1 MSANPRPT
9 RLFQPTPPAVYYT
22 AGLAALALTLGL
34 AVAVLPPLVSGA
46 LAVGLPLLL
55 ISLAYPVVALG
66 LALLIG
72 PTRALLVAVV
82 PGLPLDPGQLGLLF
96 FLGLWLVQR
105 LSQRKL
111 QLPMPALAWP
121 FGLFILVGLASLWA
135 APNPVDGLQEVIKWA
150 QMLLVALLTL
160 DLAQRGHRVA
170 ILTAVLLAGAVQA
183 AGGIYQ
189 WGLRGIG
196 PEHFAIAPG
205 RYRAYGAF
213 EQPNP
218 FGGYMGL
225 VWPLA
230 AGLAFGGL
238 LKTLAPLRHTGLATL
253 RNWPLT
259 HWLALTL
266 TTLTAALCGVA
277 LLVSYSRGAWLG
289 AAAAGAVLLIFAP
302 RQRGLGLALGLVA
315 ALGGLALWQAGLLPA
330 SITSRLSTIT
340 DFIQVYDVRGVHIN
354 DANFSLIERIAHWQ
368 AAFAMTDAHPWLGV
382 GLGNYTAAYPDFRLI
397 NWVYPLGHAHNIYF
411 NLLAEVGLIGLVAY
425 LSLWGFIV
433 WQTLTAL
440 IHTTGWQRGLALGL
454 LGVWAHLSTHHL
466 VDYLYVNN
474 LHIHLGVLLGLLAAL
489 PHTPRSSEFHHAT
502 TPTPTAYHSP
512 R

>member
-1 MSANPRPT
+1 MSANLRPT
-9 RLFQPTPPAVYYT
+9 RLSATTPPAVYYT
-22 AGLAALALTLGL
+22 AGLAGLALALGL
-34 AVAVLPPLVSGA
+34 AVALLPPLVSGA

-72 PTRALLVAVV
+72 PTRALLAVVV

-96 FLGLWLVQR
+96 FLGVWLVQR
-105 LSQRKL
+105 LGQRRL
-111 QLPMPALAWP
+111 QLPIPALAWP
-121 FGLFILVGLASLWA
+121 LGLFILVGLASLWA
-135 APNPVDGLQEVIKWA
+135 APNPVDGLQEIVKWV
-150 QMLLVALLTL
+150 QTLLVALLAL
-160 DLAQRGHRVA
+160 DLVQQGQGVA
-170 ILTAVLLAGAVQA
+170 VVTAVLLAGAVQA

-196 PEHFAIAPG
+196 PEHFAISPG
-205 RYRAYGAF
+205 VYRAYGAF

-238 LKTLAPLRHTGLATL
+238 LKTLAPLRRAGLTTL
-253 RNWPLT
+253 RALPLT
-259 HWLALTL
+259 QWAALAL

-289 AAAAGAVLLIFAP
+289 AAAAGGVLLIFAP
-302 RQRGLGLALGLVA
+302 RQRWLGLALALAG

-330 SITSRLSTIT
+330 SITSRLAAIT

-368 AAFAMTDAHPWLGV
+368 AAFAMADAHPWLGV
-382 GLGNYTAAYPDFRLI
+382 GLGNYAAAYPDFRLI
-397 NWVYPLGHAHNIYF
+397 NWVYALGHAHNIYF

-425 LSLWGFIV
+425 LAFWGFV
-433 WQTLTAL
+433 FWQTLTAL
-440 IHTTGWQRGLALGL
+440 AHTTGWQRGLALGL
-454 LGVWAHLSTHHL
+454 LGVWAHLATHHL

-489 PHTPRSSEFHHAT
+489 PRTSRAPELRHAT
-502 TPTPTAYHSP
+502 LTPTA
-512 R
+512 